1 MLSGLDTKWDL
12 LRIGL
17 LILIFFFTTNHL
29 ISFLPGVVSGILS
42 GTSAL
47 LLTFDEAEVRKILKV
62 CRGVLEYL
70 SVAEIVESMEELVT
84 FVKNLTPGITEMAKK
99 VEGRIEELT
108 HQVHADMLKKS
119 LNAVKAM
126 STQLITAIKTYVLT
140 VQRGNKKITIF
151 ILLSDNRFVINFGR
165 GMAKWF
171 RSLDLKSWRSLVE
184 ILHSMAIWICS
195 Q

>member
-1 MLSGLDTKWDL
+1 MVKLKDL
-12 LRIGL
+12 FVTNRLKSE
-17 LILIFFFTTNHL
+17 NHL
-29 ISFLPGVVSGILS
+29 AEKIYCNFASSSCFISGILS

-99 VEGRIEELT
+99 VEARLEELT

-119 LNAVKAM
+119 ITTVKAM
-126 STQLITAIKTYVLT
+126 STQLITSIKTYVLT
-140 VQRGNKKITIF
+140 VQRGN
-151 ILLSDNRFVINFGR
+151 N
-165 GMAKWF
+165 
-171 RSLDLKSWRSLVE
+171 
-184 ILHSMAIWICS
+184 
-195 Q
+195 

>member
-1 MLSGLDTKWDL
+1 ML
-12 LRIGL
+12 IFF
-17 LILIFFFTTNHL
+17 FFFTTNHL

-151 ILLSDNRFVINFGR
+151 VLLPLR
-165 GMAKWF
+165 
-171 RSLDLKSWRSLVE
+171 
-184 ILHSMAIWICS
+184 
-195 Q
+195 

>member
-1 MLSGLDTKWDL
+1 MVKLKDL
-12 LRIGL
+12 FVTNRLKSE
-17 LILIFFFTTNHL
+17 NHL
-29 ISFLPGVVSGILS
+29 AQKIYCNFASSSCFISGILS

-99 VEGRIEELT
+99 VEARLEELT

-119 LNAVKAM
+119 ITTVKAM
-126 STQLITAIKTYVLT
+126 STQLITSIKTYVLT
-140 VQRGNKKITIF
+140 VQRGN
-151 ILLSDNRFVINFGR
+151 N
-165 GMAKWF
+165 
-171 RSLDLKSWRSLVE
+171 
-184 ILHSMAIWICS
+184 
-195 Q
+195 